1 MTHAETENHVDNG
14 QGLTTL
20 VTGILQD
27 GQELIRQ
34 QLHLFQVELKNDLK
48 RTSSASI
55 SLIVGGVL
63 AGMGGF
69 LLFVTLALLL
79 HALWPTAISL
89 WGGFGIVSVVLLIAG
104 GAFLFA
110 GKKQFDAFN
119 PLPDKSVEGLKE
131 NVQWKTKT

>member
-1 MTHAETENHVDNG
+1 MAIHVETENG

-20 VTGILQD
+20 VTGIIQD

-63 AGMGGF
+63 AGMGLF
-69 LLFVTLALLL
+69 LLFVMVALLL
-79 HALWPTAISL
+79 HSLWPSAISL
-89 WGGFGIVSVVLLIAG
+89 WGSFGIVSAVLIVAG
-104 GAFLFA
+104 GGFLLY
-110 GKKQFDAFN
+110 GKSQFDAFN